1 VGEVKKCER
10 LYILTCIYHFKNLF
24 FENKSSTKDKSYSF
38 FLMETT
44 NPYKWKYFENICSME
59 NASVSVISQRQTS
72 TMQMTTEKCKYLR
85 ENDLFLER
93 KD

>member
-1 VGEVKKCER
+1 
-10 LYILTCIYHFKNLF
+10 
-24 FENKSSTKDKSYSF
+24 
-38 FLMETT
+38 METT